1 MNKTNRT
8 VNLKISVSGVRGI
21 AGETLTPS
29 LVANFAIAFG
39 QYIGGGRVVVGRDT
53 RIHGKMFEHAVI
65 SGLIS
70 VGCRPII
77 LGITPTPTVQIAV
90 EELKANGGIVI
101 SASHNPVEWNALKF
115 IGRSG
120 VFLNAIEAAELLD
133 IYNQPENQYSSEAE
147 FKEIQ
152 FFDKAFEIHKERIF
166 KNINLESIRKH
177 KFRVAVDA
185 CNGAGALFSTRFL
198 EELGCMVFPINTEI
212 SGKFNR
218 KPEPNPENLDKL
230 IEVVQKNDCNIGFAQ
245 DPDADRLSVVDE
257 NGNPLGEQLSFS
269 IALSQI
275 LSKKKGNVVVN
286 LDTTNI
292 AGEIAK
298 NFNSK
303 LYYSKIGEINVI
315 AEMKKRNAVAGG
327 EGGSG
332 GIIWPAVH
340 HCRDSFVGMALLLEM
355 LAEKK
360 ASVSQIAKSMPQ
372 FFMTRRKIPI
382 YGTTSKAMQI
392 IRKLGEDYY
401 SLSPN
406 MSDGIRIDWDNKW
419 ILARASNTEPVIRIT
434 AEAKT
439 QDEANDIANQ
449 LENEIKKYSQI

>member
-1 MNKTNRT
+1 MKKANRT

-39 QYIGGGRVVVGRDT
+39 QYIDGGRVVVGRDT

-70 VGCRPII
+70 VGCKPII

-120 VFLNAIEAAELLD
+120 VFLSAIEGAELLD
-133 IYNQPENQYSSEAE
+133 IYNQPENQYSPEAE
-147 FKEIQ
+147 FKEVH
-152 FFDKAFEIHKERIF
+152 FFDKAFDIHKERIF
-166 KNINLESIRKH
+166 KNISLEAIKKH
-177 KFRVAVDA
+177 KFKVAIDA
-185 CNGAGALFSTRFL
+185 CNGAGAPFSQRFL
-198 EELGCMVFPINTEI
+198 EELGCQVFPINTEI
-212 SGKFNR
+212 TGKFNR

-230 IEVVQKNDCNIGFAQ
+230 IKMVQENSCNIGFAQ

-257 NGNPLGEQLSFS
+257 NGAPLGEQLTFS

-275 LSKKKGNVVVN
+275 LSRKKGNVVVN
-286 LDTTNI
+286 LDTTKMAEGI
-292 AGEIAK
+292 VK
-298 NFNSK
+298 NFNSR

-340 HCRDSFVGMALLLEM
+340 HCRDSFVGMALFLEL
-355 LAEKK
+355 LAEKET
-360 ASVSQIAKSMPQ
+360 SISQIAKEMPQ
-372 FFMTRRKIPI
+372 FFMARRKIPI

-392 IRKLGEDYY
+392 IRKLGEKY
-401 SLSPN
+401 SSLNPN

-439 QDEANDIANQ
+439 QDEANGIAD
-449 LENEIKKYSQI
+449 LFENEIRKYSQI